1 MADFNPYNSLVPV
14 FLKTE
19 IPKRVVQIGTAI
31 FHELW
36 GEPFLLT
43 AAHVT
48 DELKNGTL
56 LVPTKVGLIPIDG
69 YVAYIDIPPEFSR
82 IDDSVDIAYYR
93 LSTKF
98 ATQLSHHFK
107 PLPQRRSEIIR
118 SAHDL
123 TACSASGYPASKGK
137 KNGDGVF
144 SSEIFSF
151 RGAIA
156 NKNIYDRLNLSP
168 EQAIVIHFHKK
179 RAVHPGT
186 TDSFPTPSL
195 KGTSGGGIF
204 AWPPGAERS
213 NDWSL
218 PRLVGIVH
226 TFKEREGLIIGTT
239 LLPVLAA
246 ITVGRMKKFGGIQ

>member
-1 MADFNPYNSLVPV
+1 MTEFDPYDSLVPV

-31 FHELW
+31 FCELS
-36 GEPFLLT
+36 GEPFLFT

-56 LVPTKVGLIPIDG
+56 LVPTGVELSPIEG
-69 YVAYIDIPPEFSR
+69 YVAHIDIPSELSR
-82 IDDSVDIAYYR
+82 LDDSVDIAYYR
-93 LSTKF
+93 LSKAS
-98 ATQLSHHFK
+98 ATQLTHHFR
-107 PLPQRRSEIIR
+107 PLPQGRGKIIR
-118 SAHDL
+118 SAHEL
-123 TACSASGYPASKGK
+123 TVCSASGYPASKSK
-137 KNGDGVF
+137 KSSDGVY

-151 RGAIA
+151 RGVIA
-156 NKNIYDRLNLSP
+156 DKDTYDRLNLSP
-168 EQAIVIHFHKK
+168 DQAIVIHFHKK

-186 TDSFPTPSL
+186 MDTFPTPSL

-204 AWPPGAERS
+204 AWPLGAELS
-213 NDWSL
+213 DDWSL
-218 PRLVGIVH
+218 PRLVGLVH

-246 ITVGRMKKFGGIQ
+246 ITVGRMKNFGGVQ